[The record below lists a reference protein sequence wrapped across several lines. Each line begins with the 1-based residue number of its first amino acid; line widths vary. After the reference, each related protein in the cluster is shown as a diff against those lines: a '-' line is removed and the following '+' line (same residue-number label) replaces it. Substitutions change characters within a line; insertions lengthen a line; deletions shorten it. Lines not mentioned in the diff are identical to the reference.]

1 MRQRPFIKKVLFS
14 LIYFFM
20 SKSVNPGSFFSGP
33 FLFAFFSFFFYYS
46 MNEIIKGYT
55 AVMPQREEGKMS
67 QFIVR
72 FVDNSSLNIAGEIDD
87 IFKIIN
93 SKSKFAHV

>member
-1 MRQRPFIKKVLFS
+1 
-14 LIYFFM
+14 
-20 SKSVNPGSFFSGP
+20 
-33 FLFAFFSFFFYYS
+33 

-93 SKSKFAHV
+93 SKSKFAHVWEKYQYYINIDNVTYIEYSREPKARPV